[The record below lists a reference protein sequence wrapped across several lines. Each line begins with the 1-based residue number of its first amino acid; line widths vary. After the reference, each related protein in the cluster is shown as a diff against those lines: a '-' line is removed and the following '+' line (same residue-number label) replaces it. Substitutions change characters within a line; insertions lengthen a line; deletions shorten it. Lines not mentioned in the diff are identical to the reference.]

1 MNLIKKLTPS
11 KHLVK
16 QSLQGHAWMGLFW
29 AGLLYLICLSGTL
42 VVFFPEMERWE
53 QPLEAEYT
61 EMSAP
66 AISQAL
72 TAFQQ
77 KIDEPI
83 ESLYYIYPSED
94 IPRAHV
100 SANDQEW
107 WLNKAGDLTEA
118 VDAPWTSMM
127 TDLHIYLHLPHT
139 IGIIIVGMLG
149 AMMCGLVISGVLS
162 HPNLFKDAF
171 KMRWGGNKHLEQTDL
186 HNRLSVWS
194 LPFFLVISLTGAYIG
209 LFGVNMTVADYFDES
224 ITSEEVISTV
234 FGDDP
239 LIDEAPTVVSIQTI
253 QDDLKEREPQAE
265 FLYLVVQKPGTD
277 GQYVE
282 MAATLPNRLIYS
294 EIYRYHSDGRFIDYQ
309 HLSDGDAGRQ
319 IAYSS
324 YRIHFGHF
332 GGVFTK
338 IMYVLLGFAMTA
350 ITVTGVNMWFNK
362 RKMRN
367 HWYYLWNGYVWTTPM
382 SIALS
387 AMCSMVFGLNPV
399 YTFWISLVILSAVAL
414 RYQDENKHKNYL
426 QLLRWLTVG
435 LTVMTVFIHGINF
448 PYEKW
453 YWIFSGSIIL
463 LSILPVL
470 NLRLWTYKWATA

>member
-11 KHLVK
+11 QQLVK

-53 QPLEAEYT
+53 QPLETEYT
-61 EMSAP
+61 DMSASS
-66 AISQAL
+66 ISAAL
-72 TAFQQ
+72 SAFQE

-83 ESLYYIYPSED
+83 ESLYYIYPNED

-100 SANDQEW
+100 SANEQEW
-107 WLNKAGDLTEA
+107 WLDNNGHLVEQ

-209 LFGVNMTVADYFDES
+209 LFGINMTVADYFDDS

-239 LIDEAPTVVSIQTI
+239 QINEAPITVDIQAI
-253 QDDLKEREPQAE
+253 EDDLKKREPEVQ
-265 FLYLVVQKPGTD
+265 FLYLVVQKPGTE

-309 HLSDGDAGRQ
+309 HLSDGEAGRQ
-319 IAYSS
+319 VAYSS

-338 IMYVLLGFAMTA
+338 LMYVVLGFAMTA

-362 RKMRN
+362 RKIRN
-367 HWYYLWNGYVWTTPM
+367 RWYYLWNGYVWSVPLAMACAAM
-382 SIALS
+382 S
-387 AMCSMVFGLNPV
+387 
-399 YTFWISLVILSAVAL
+399 SLVFDLQPVLFFWLSLLLSSAVAFCF
-414 RYQDENKHKNYL
+414 QKEHPHQKYL
-426 QLLRWLTVG
+426 QALRWFTVALTLV
-435 LTVMTVFIHGINF
+435 TVFFHGIYF
-448 PYEKW
+448 PNQAW
-453 YWIFSGSIIL
+453 YWVFSATIL
-463 LSILPVL
+463 LLSMLPIL
-470 NLRLWTYKWATA
+470 NLRSWVHKWSAI